1 MSKANEHLKKYTKF
15 LVFLKSQYELLFF
28 QRFVINKVLE
38 ASGTDLK
45 GQSLRA
51 QHWPA
56 KFSWNCQ
63 CGVILYQS
71 CQGNLVTAQSSKEA
85 D

>member
-1 MSKANEHLKKYTKF
+1 M
-15 LVFLKSQYELLFF
+15 
-28 QRFVINKVLE
+28 INKIVE
-38 ASGTDLK
+38 APRADLK

-56 KFSWNCQ
+56 KSSRNYQ

-71 CQGNLVTAQSSKEA
+71 CEGNPVTAQSSKEA
-85 D
+85 IYGVA

>member
-1 MSKANEHLKKYTKF
+1 M
-15 LVFLKSQYELLFF
+15 
-28 QRFVINKVLE
+28 INKVLE
-38 ASGTDLK
+38 APGTDLK

-56 KFSWNCQ
+56 KFSWNYL

-71 CQGNLVTAQSSKEA
+71 CQGNPVTAQSSKEA
-85 D
+85 I

>member
-1 MSKANEHLKKYTKF
+1 M
-15 LVFLKSQYELLFF
+15 
-28 QRFVINKVLE
+28 INKVLE
-38 ASGTDLK
+38 APGTDLK

-56 KFSWNCQ
+56 KFSWNYQ

-71 CQGNLVTAQSSKEA
+71 CQGNPVTAQSSKEA
-85 D
+85 V